1 LEQLDEDGGC
11 RRQCLQVMRQLKE
24 DVWCPGKRPVI
35 TSYHLQVRGAAG
47 RGPRAV
53 VGPIASVGW
62 VRAPQK
68 RLVCV

>member
-1 LEQLDEDGGC
+1 
-11 RRQCLQVMRQLKE
+11 MRQLKE